1 MEYFA
6 EIKPTCPF
14 FKEWYKY
21 YNNKEELRLLVNE
34 FCREHNIES
43 NLFIANPVCFAIIPT
58 INDMTKFKS
67 YFKKYPMKK
76 DNRVWEFKRSAPIC
90 KAFYQMLENKDYHF
104 MFSPSI
110 ETSIPIDYTLLTLEK
125 FNKLLIK
132 YTLPVGYEDP
142 EFSENLKEYFIPITG
157 SEYYKYFE
165 DYKKLKDL

>member
-43 NLFIANPVCFAIIPT
+43 NLYIANRVCFAIIPT
-58 INDMTKFKS
+58 TNDMKKFKS

-76 DNRVWEFKRSAPIC
+76 DNRIWEFKRSSPIC
-90 KAFYQMLENKDYHF
+90 KAFYQMLEENNYKF

-110 ETSIPIDYTLLTLEK
+110 DASLPFEYTLLTLEK
-125 FNKLLIK
+125 INKLLIK
-132 YTLPVGYEDP
+132 YELPVGMEEP
-142 EFSENLKEYFIPITG
+142 TFSEELKKYFIPILG
-157 SEYYKYFE
+157 SEYYKYLE
-165 DYKKLKDL
+165 EYKKL